1 MKLAIANSEKGN
13 IAGSVNQTVDLG
25 PQRPGANLGMN
36 DSVGTLFV
44 GEK

>member
-13 IAGSVNQTVDLG
+13 VAGPMNQTVDFC
-25 PQRPGANLGMN
+25 PQMPGANLGMN

>member
-13 IAGSVNQTVDLG
+13 VAGSVNQTVDSG
-25 PQRPGANLGMN
+25 PQIPNLGMN
-36 DSVGTLFV
+36 DSVRTLFV